1 MTYALKYISR
11 LSSQEQEILRQEEAK
26 EAAISGASYHHVKET
41 SVEELPAAQKE
52 ESPRGSRQSVR
63 QSVEAF
69 QQHASSG

>member
-1 MTYALKYISR
+1 VTYALKSISR
-11 LSSQEQEILRQEEAK
+11 LSAQEQEILRQEEAK
-26 EAAISGASYHHVKET
+26 EAAVLGASYHHVKET